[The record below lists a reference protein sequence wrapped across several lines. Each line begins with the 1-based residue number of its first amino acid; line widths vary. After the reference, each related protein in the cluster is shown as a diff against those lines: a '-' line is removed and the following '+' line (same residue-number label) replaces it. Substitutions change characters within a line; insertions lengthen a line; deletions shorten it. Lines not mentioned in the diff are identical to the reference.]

1 MKEYLKTIIQ
11 IIKEKEKEI
20 DQTKDEE
27 KSDQ

>member
-1 MKEYLKTIIQ
+1 MKEYLKTIIE
-11 IIKEKEKEI
+11 IIEEKEKEI